1 MDVVAY
7 TVRSPDG
14 VIGLNGRFYLE
25 DDDGERML
33 FKNIEDAKDF
43 IADGGEDPEDE
54 FIGYV
59 EIDGKDIEHDLYH
72 DGTRIEE

>member
-1 MDVVAY
+1 MIVTAY
-7 TVRSPDG
+7 TVVSPNG

-33 FKNIEDAKDF
+33 FKNIEDAKDY
-43 IADGGEDPEDE
+43 IAGEGADPEDE

-59 EIDGKDIEHDLYH
+59 EIDGKDIEHDLYY
-72 DGTRIEE
+72 DGSRIEE